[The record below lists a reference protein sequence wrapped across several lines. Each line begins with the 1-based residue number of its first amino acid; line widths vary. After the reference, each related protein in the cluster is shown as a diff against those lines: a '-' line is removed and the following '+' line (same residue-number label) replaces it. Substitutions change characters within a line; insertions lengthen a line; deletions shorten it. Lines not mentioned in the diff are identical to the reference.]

1 MDEAAF
7 HELVARRQ
15 SDRDYDAGRAVE
27 KEKIGRILEA
37 GRLAPSACNSQPW
50 HFVVVD
56 DPAIRGD
63 VVKAMMSLGMN
74 QFAASAPCF
83 ILIVQESPNFSARLG
98 GWIKNKHFPLIDCGI
113 AASYL
118 TLAATA
124 EGLGS
129 CIMGWFDEKALK
141 RLLGIPSRKR
151 VLLAVAL
158 GYSKQPLRDKQRRP
172 VEEVASYNE
181 Y

>member
-63 VVKAMMSLGMN
+63 VAKAMMSLGMN

-118 TLAATA
+118 TLAVRRKSIETLAWHSEREKGVACRRVGLFETA
-124 EGLGS
+124 
-129 CIMGWFDEKALK
+129 FA
-141 RLLGIPSRKR
+141 RQ
-151 VLLAVAL
+151 A
-158 GYSKQPLRDKQRRP
+158 
-172 VEEVASYNE
+172 ASSYGRSGKL
-181 Y
+181 